1 MMEETRLQIRV
12 LNTLQLIKKE
22 LGNGEDWEAF
32 NDLLIIS
39 RIVPKLPPDC
49 LRQMI
54 CLLKPILDLKI
65 KTPPLALNLEP
76 LYRLLALAPIK
87 DPLLSDFL
95 TSSGYLPCKTPA

>member
-1 MMEETRLQIRV
+1 MEEARLRVRV
-12 LNTLQLIKKE
+12 LNTLQLIKRE

-39 RIVPKLPPDC
+39 RIVPKLPPDS

-65 KTPPLALNLEP
+65 KTPPLAMNL
-76 LYRLLALAPIK
+76 
-87 DPLLSDFL
+87 
-95 TSSGYLPCKTPA
+95 